1 MILQCCFRC
10 VSFVCNASTPCVST
24 TEYYVVFVFAAP
36 QFFFVKTEVERQV
49 EESKESMSMDFLQ
62 KLIQKQ
68 RSATE
73 SGAHL
78 NLSQSGLPLF
88 LQTTSNG

>member
-1 MILQCCFRC
+1 MCFLCLQRFHSLRKHYWVLRSLC
-10 VSFVCNASTPCVST
+10 
-24 TEYYVVFVFAAP
+24 FAAP
-36 QFFFVKTEVERQV
+36 LIFFVKTEVERQV

-78 NLSQSGLPLF
+78 NLSQFGLPLF